1 MDRKTIISLLVVTAA
16 FLFFTSDPWHKMVR
30 KVFKLPDP
38 PPVATK
44 TVDSTSAPIG
54 VKESAGTQAR
64 PNATSLGLPAGV
76 AADTSLAKDST
87 TALHADSLAKAA
99 ARRIVVR
106 TPTLEA
112 VVAGKGGRIESLRLL
127 GVKKRNGSYPQILP
141 QSGKGALTLQIAD
154 RDLAE
159 ATFVVA
165 GGVRDTIDVKG
176 TDSVVLKMVWVEG
189 TKGVQRSWVFRGNR
203 PSVGMEVQSLG
214 WEKAPVRLSWNEG
227 LLQIDE
233 PGAKIPFGPAHF
245 NNLVWRDNEDVA
257 SHADDKPFSLSGNVT
272 WMGLRSQYA
281 LASVRFAD
289 GFREGD
295 LKAERI
301 NGVDGAEEKSYRW
314 SFQWTPETRG
324 DKMELFVSPLE
335 VNALK
340 ADDAGYEKVLYSG
353 YGWFFRADLWFP
365 HLCLFVLGLLQFLHK
380 LVPNYGVAII
390 LLTLLARFALFPLT
404 LKQVKQS
411 KRMAEVMPL
420 IKPKLEA
427 VKDKYKDDPRKVQEE
442 TMKIYAEHGINP
454 LAQMAGCLPLLL
466 QMPVFISLYMVL
478 GRAIE
483 LRGAPFALWI
493 HDLSRSD
500 VVLEAVKIPFL
511 FPAGITVLPIFM
523 ALSLLGLN
531 KLTIKDPQ
539 QQALVYMMP
548 VMMLLFS
555 GSMPSG
561 LVLYWTVSNLFSMA
575 QTWIVN
581 PSPAK
586 VPEVGTVPHVGKGHH
601 KKHK

>member
-30 KVFKLPDP
+30 KVFNLPDP
-38 PPVATK
+38 PPVVAT
-44 TVDSTSAPIG
+44 TTDSTSAPVG
-54 VKESAGTQAR
+54 VKETAQAGSKPT
-64 PNATSLGLPAGV
+64 LGLPADTSSDTGSVKDTV
-76 AADTSLAKDST
+76 AAPTS
-87 TALHADSLAKAA
+87 DSLAKAA

-112 VVAGKGGRIESLRLL
+112 VISGKGGRVESLRLL
-127 GVKKRNGSYPQILP
+127 GVAAQGGKHPQILP
-141 QSGKGALTLQIAD
+141 QTGKGALTLQVGD
-154 RDLAE
+154 RDLSE
-159 ATFVVA
+159 APFVVV
-165 GGVRDTIDVKG
+165 GDVRDTIEVKAA
-176 TDSVVLKMVWVEG
+176 DSVALKMMWVEG
-189 TKGVQRSWVFRGNR
+189 GKGVQRTWVFRGAR
-203 PSVGMEVQSLG
+203 ASVGMEVQSAG

-233 PGAKIPFGPAHF
+233 PGPKIPFGPAHF

-257 SHADDKPFSLSGNVT
+257 SHAEEKPFALSGNVN
-272 WMGLRSQYA
+272 WVGLRSQYA
-281 LASVRFAD
+281 LAVVRFAD

-295 LKAERI
+295 LKAEQI
-301 NGVDGAEEKSYRW
+301 KAVDGKEENSYRW
-314 SFQWTPETRG
+314 SFQWTPESRG
-324 DKMELFVSPLE
+324 DKMELLVSPLE
-335 VNALK
+335 VGALK
-340 ADDAGYEKVLYSG
+340 ADNAEFEKVLYSG
-353 YGWFFRADLWFP
+353 YGWFFRADIWFP
-365 HLCLFVLGLLQFLHK
+365 HLCLFVLGVLQFLYK
-380 LVPNYGVAII
+380 LIPNYGVAII
-390 LLTLLARFALFPLT
+390 LLTLLARLALFPLT

-411 KRMAEVMPL
+411 KRMAAVMPL
-420 IKPKLEA
+420 IKPKLDAIKE
-427 VKDKYKDDPRKVQEE
+427 KHKDDPRKTQEE
-442 TMKIYAEHGINP
+442 TMKVYAEHGINP

-493 HDLSRSD
+493 QDLSRPD
-500 VVLEAVKIPFL
+500 VVAAAVKIPLL
-511 FPAGITVLPIFM
+511 FPAGITILPIFM

-539 QQALVYMMP
+539 QQVLVWMMP
-548 VMMLLFS
+548 IMMLLFS

-561 LVLYWTVSNLFSMA
+561 LVLYWTISNLFSMA

-586 VPEVGTVPHVGKGHH
+586 VPEVGTVAHVGKGHH
-601 KKHK
+601 KKGK

>member
-38 PPVATK
+38 PPVAAK
-44 TVDSTSAPIG
+44 TIDSTSAPIG
-54 VKESAGTQAR
+54 VKESAPAGSQPASS
-64 PNATSLGLPAGV
+64 SLGLPVGV
-76 AADTSLAKDST
+76 ASDTAPKDSLAAS
-87 TALHADSLAKAA
+87 HADSLAKAA
-99 ARRIVVR
+99 TRRIVIR

-127 GVKKRNGSYPQILP
+127 GVKKRDGSFPQILP
-141 QSGKGALTLQIAD
+141 QTGKGALTLQVAD
-154 RDLAE
+154 RDLAD
-159 ATFVVA
+159 APFVVV
-165 GGVRDTIDVKG
+165 GDVRDTITLKG
-176 TDSVVLKMVWVEG
+176 TDSVALRMVWVEG
-189 TKGVQRSWVFRGNR
+189 GKGVQRSWVFRGNR
-203 PSVGMEVQSLG
+203 PSVGMDVQSLG
-214 WEKAPVRLSWNEG
+214 WEKAPIRLSWNEG
-227 LLQIDE
+227 LLQIDD
-233 PGAKIPFGPAHF
+233 PGTKIPFGPTHF
-245 NNLVWRDNEDVA
+245 NNMVWRDNEDVA

-281 LASVRFAD
+281 LAAVRFSD

-295 LKAERI
+295 LKAERLK
-301 NGVDGAEEKSYRW
+301 GVDGAEENSYRW

-335 VNALK
+335 VSALK

-365 HLCLFVLGLLQFLHK
+365 HLCLFVLGLLQFLYK

-420 IKPKLEA
+420 IKPKLDA
-427 VKDKYKDDPRKVQEE
+427 VKEKHKDDPRKVQEE

-483 LRGAPFALWI
+483 LRGAPFTLWI

-555 GSMPSG
+555 GAMPSG

-581 PSPAK
+581 PAPAK
-586 VPEVGTVPHVGKGHH
+586 APEVGTVAHVGKGHH

>member
-30 KVFKLPDP
+30 KVFHLPDP
-38 PPVATK
+38 PPVATQ
-44 TVDSTSAPIG
+44 TADSTTTSTPVD
-54 VKESAGTQAR
+54 VKETVSAGSK
-64 PNATSLGLPAGV
+64 PSLGLPSG
-76 AADTSLAKDST
+76 AASDTASAKDSV
-87 TALHADSLAKAA
+87 TASQADSLAKAA

-112 VVAGKGGRIESLRLL
+112 VISGKGGRIESLRLL
-127 GVKKRNGSYPQILP
+127 GVKNSAGSHPQILP
-141 QSGKGALTLQIAD
+141 ATGKGALTLQVSD

-159 ATFVVA
+159 APFVVVGA
-165 GGVRDTIDVKG
+165 VRDTIEVKG
-176 TDSVVLKMVWVEG
+176 TDSVAVKMMWVEG
-189 TKGVQRSWVFRGNR
+189 SKGVQRTWTFRGNR
-203 PSVGMEVQSLG
+203 ASVGMEVQSAG
-214 WEKAPVRLSWNEG
+214 WEKAPIRLSWNEG

-233 PGAKIPFGPAHF
+233 PGVKIPFGPAHF

-257 SHADDKPFSLSGNVT
+257 SHAEEKPFLLSGNVN
-272 WMGLRSQYA
+272 WVGLRSQYA
-281 LASVRFAD
+281 LAAVRFTD

-295 LKAERI
+295 LKAEQI
-301 NGVDGAEEKSYRW
+301 KAVDGKEENSYRW
-314 SFQWTPETRG
+314 TFQWTPETRG
-324 DKMELFVSPLE
+324 DKMELLVTPLE
-335 VNALK
+335 VSALK
-340 ADDAGYEKVLYSG
+340 ADDAGYERVLYSG
-353 YGWFFRADLWFP
+353 YGWFFRADIWFP
-365 HLCLFVLGLLQFLHK
+365 HLCLFVLGLLQFLYK
-380 LVPNYGVAII
+380 LIPNYGVAII

-420 IKPKLEA
+420 IKPKLDAIKE
-427 VKDKYKDDPRKVQEE
+427 KHKDDPRKTQEE
-442 TMKIYAEHGINP
+442 TMKVYAEHGINP

-483 LRGAPFALWI
+483 LRGAPFTLWI

-500 VVLEAVKIPFL
+500 VVLTAVKIPFL
-511 FPAGITVLPIFM
+511 FPEGITILPIFM

-531 KLTIKDPQ
+531 KMTIKDPQ
-539 QQALVYMMP
+539 QQALVWMMP
-548 VMMLLFS
+548 IMMLLFS

-586 VPEVGTVPHVGKGHH
+586 VPEVGTVAHVGKGHH
-601 KKHK
+601 KKGK